1 MAIKRIRF
9 DVNATDAYGK
19 LQESTLK
26 IDTIA
31 AAASITRSFTPRAL
45 LALTDVTL
53 DVDSNDIRYII
64 MYRSIITVHYVISVH
79 GVISVHCVISARLIS
94 LTALGLFNLNGHQAI
109 EQQQYD

>member
-45 LALTDVTL
+45 LALTDATL

-64 MYRSIITVHYVISVH
+64 MYRSIITVHY
-79 GVISVHCVISARLIS
+79 VISVHCVISARLIS